1 MCMKKLLA
9 PITLLFLVACQPSER
24 ERCIVANTEP
34 TPTNNYMMK
43 HNEWM
48 KTIKDIYTKYDNND
62 QSDEYHQ
69 AFTDAALKL
78 IASYNPLEEIVNQCY
93 LDKLESISIEG
104 LTESEIKM
112 LYDKRV
118 QSCIIS
124 TEDKVKELQLKIEAE
139 NKKKAESVCNSQGI
153 Y

>member
-43 HNEWM
+43 HKEWE
-48 KTIKDIYTKYDNND
+48 KTIKDINTKYELND
-62 QSDEYHQ
+62 KSDEYHQ
-69 AFTDAALKL
+69 AMSDAGYKQLK
-78 IASYNPLEEIVNQCY
+78 SFNPLEKIVNQCY
-93 LDKLESISIEG
+93 LDKLVSMSIDG

-112 LYDKRV
+112 LYDKRL

-124 TEDKVKELQLKIEAE
+124 TQDKVKELQLKIEAE